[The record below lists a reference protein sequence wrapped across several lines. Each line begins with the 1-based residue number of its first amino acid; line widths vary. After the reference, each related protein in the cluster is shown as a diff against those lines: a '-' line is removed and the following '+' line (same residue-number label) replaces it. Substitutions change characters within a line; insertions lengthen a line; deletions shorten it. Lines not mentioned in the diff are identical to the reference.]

1 MLSTHTRSTVNLK
14 PLLNID
20 LSPVLNDGI
29 DIIGLDIQSNY
40 DNSVDYQKKPLAP
53 LKPATIEQKKKRGY
67 SEPEKPLKATGKLSR
82 NQKKQ
87 RATKASQRAVIYIS
101 KSALNYGG
109 RKKGIQADKLYS
121 YHDEGSGR
129 LPSRQPW
136 GISDQAREKIAKA
149 YHTRIRRIVLNLGR

>member
-1 MLSTHTRSTVNLK
+1 MLSIKTTRNTVNLK

-53 LKPATIEQKKKRGY
+53 LKPTTIEQKKKRGY
-67 SEPEKPLKATGKLSR
+67 PEPEKPLKATGKLSR

-101 KSALNYGG
+101 QSG
-109 RKKGIQADKLYS
+109 RFYHGVPADKIYG
-121 YHDEGSGR
+121 YHDAGSGK
-129 LPSRQPW
+129 LPQRQPW
-136 GISDQAREKIAKA
+136 GISDQARKKIATVFHA
-149 YHTRIRRIVLNLGR
+149 RIKRIVLNLGR